1 MRFIQDLLT
10 LYILIIFASSLLSWF
25 PTHSSSDG
33 LATAQRVLAKLTE
46 PVLRPLR
53 AIVPRTRSG
62 IDFSPLVAVVI
73 LSIIRAYI

>member
-1 MRFIQDLLT
+1 MRFIQDLIT
-10 LYILIIFASSLLSWF
+10 LYILVFVAAAVLSWF
-25 PTHSSSDG
+25 PPHSSNDG

-53 AIVPRTRSG
+53 QIVPRTRSG

-73 LSIIRAYI
+73 LSILRAYI

>member
-1 MRFIQDLLT
+1 MRFIQDLIS
-10 LYILIIFASSLLSWF
+10 LYILIIIVAAVLSWI
-25 PTHSSSDG
+25 PPQSSSDG
-33 LATAQRVLAKLTE
+33 LAKTQRVLYKLTE

-62 IDFSPLVAVVI
+62 IDFSPLVALLL

>member
-1 MRFIQDLLT
+1 MRFIQDLIT
-10 LYILIIFASSLLSWF
+10 LYILVFVAAAVLSWF
-25 PTHSSSDG
+25 PPHASNDG

-53 AIVPRTRSG
+53 QIVPRTRSG

>member
-1 MRFIQDLLT
+1 MRFIQDLIT
-10 LYILIIFASSLLSWF
+10 LYILVFVAAAVLSWF
-25 PTHSSSDG
+25 PSHGSNDG
-33 LATAQRVLAKLTE
+33 LATTQRVLAKLTE

-53 AIVPRTRSG
+53 QIVPRTRSG

>member
-10 LYILIIFASSLLSWF
+10 LYILVFVAAAVLSWF
-25 PTHSSSDG
+25 PPHSSSDG

-53 AIVPRTRSG
+53 QIVPRTRSG

>member
-1 MRFIQDLLT
+1 MRFVQDLIT
-10 LYILIIFASSLLSWF
+10 LYILVFVASAVLSWF
-25 PTHSSSDG
+25 PPHSSSDG

-53 AIVPRTRSG
+53 QIVPRTRSG

-73 LSIIRAYI
+73 LSIVRAYI

>member
-1 MRFIQDLLT
+1 MRFVQGLIT
-10 LYILIIFASSLLSWF
+10 LYILVFVVAAVLSWF
-25 PTHSSSDG
+25 PPHSSSDG
-33 LATAQRVLAKLTE
+33 LATTQRVLAKLTE

-53 AIVPRTRSG
+53 QIVPRTRSG

>member
-1 MRFIQDLLT
+1 MRFIQDLIT
-10 LYILIIFASSLLSWF
+10 LYILVFVVAAVLSWF
-25 PTHSSSDG
+25 PPHSSSDG
-33 LATAQRVLAKLTE
+33 LATTQRFLARLTE

>member
-1 MRFIQDLLT
+1 MRFIQDLIT
-10 LYILIIFASSLLSWF
+10 LYILVFVAAAVLSWF
-25 PTHSSSDG
+25 PSHNSNDG
-33 LATAQRVLAKLTE
+33 LATTQRVLAKFTE

-53 AIVPRTRSG
+53 QIVPRTRSG